1 MSGEQGMRVW
11 SRWECYMFVGEEI
24 YGVMIQRTKR
34 NKSGN
39 HPNGDHAGIIWY

>member
-1 MSGEQGMRVW
+1 M
-11 SRWECYMFVGEEI
+11 YVGEEI

-39 HPNGDHAGIIWY
+39 HPNGEHAGIIWY